1 MNNSWTSPSPTHNRI
16 SSHLK
21 RNSLVKVKI
30 EAILWTTDVIAD
42 LAAAESAFVRCADFA
57 ALQLLHKLNNLPDG
71 SDLIKAE
78 VAAYFHKFDEAEK
91 IYFHNE
97 RR

>member
-1 MNNSWTSPSPTHNRI
+1 MMIW
-16 SSHLK
+16 K
-21 RNSLVKVKI
+21 ELVLSFIV
-30 EAILWTTDVIAD
+30 AIAD

-57 ALQLLHKLNNLPDG
+57 ALQLLHKLNNLPEG

-78 VAAYFHKFDEAEK
+78 IAAYFHKFDEAEK
-91 IYFHNE
+91 IYFLNE

>member
-1 MNNSWTSPSPTHNRI
+1 MKYCA
-16 SSHLK
+16 L
-21 RNSLVKVKI
+21 
-30 EAILWTTDVIAD
+30 IAD
-42 LAAAESAFVRCADFA
+42 LPAAESAFVRCADFA
-57 ALQLLHKLNNLPDG
+57 ALQLLHKLNNLPEG

-97 RR
+97 RRFVSVLSPSQFRILYYSKYVLIDMIDVQ